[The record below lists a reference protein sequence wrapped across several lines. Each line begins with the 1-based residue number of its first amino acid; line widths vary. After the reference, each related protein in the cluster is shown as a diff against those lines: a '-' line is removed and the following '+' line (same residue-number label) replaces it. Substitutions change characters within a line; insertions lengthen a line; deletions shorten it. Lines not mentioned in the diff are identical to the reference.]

1 MRLPAR
7 CSTKCARNAGAH
19 EILREPGWR
28 TVRLSFRRS
37 VRYHLLPSSHIET
50 PELLENLGTLI
61 SVLPLATRTILLVF
75 AVLLARPVLAQEQ
88 PPAEV
93 PPADNGRAGQWAPVG
108 PIPVDQ
114 AGAGLRGYALAGEST
129 EVAEPGTDQVSLHA
143 VAANNF
149 YREQNGAFSISQR
162 YETHTVALGYRRGF
176 KVGMFPRV
184 EFGGQFQLIEG
195 DSGFMNGFISGSE
208 HFLARLT
215 GAESARNQ
223 WRTGAET
230 LPALGTFVT
239 KDGRP
244 IYRAPGAGSGFG
256 DFSMVAK
263 ALLRDGAP
271 ASTRARVAARVALNV
286 SGKAEFTGGNFAGIG
301 VSVDKKLLTW
311 AALHADTRASV
322 LLDRVS
328 RLNLPLKRVS
338 FGFSAGPELKLARNS
353 SASVQIDGNTTP
365 YLWTGATA
373 FDRAYGNITLGL
385 SHRFS
390 GRQRQ
395 VVAQAYLR
403 ENMNLPFRVRWNTDP
418 DLSLGIKFTIRSVPR

>member
-1 MRLPAR
+1 M
-7 CSTKCARNAGAH
+7 
-19 EILREPGWR
+19 
-28 TVRLSFRRS
+28 
-37 VRYHLLPSSHIET
+37 
-50 PELLENLGTLI
+50 
-61 SVLPLATRTILLVF
+61 
-75 AVLLARPVLAQEQ
+75 LLARPVAAQER

-93 PPADNGRAGQWAPVG
+93 PPTDNDRAGQWEPVG

-129 EVAEPGTDQVSLHA
+129 EVAEPGADQVSIHA

-162 YETHTVALGYRRGF
+162 YETHTVALGYRHGF
-176 KVGMFPRV
+176 TTGMFPRV
-184 EFGGQFQLIEG
+184 EFGGQVQLTEA

-208 HFLARLT
+208 HVLAWLT

-223 WRTGAET
+223 WRTSAGT
-230 LPALGTFVT
+230 LPPLGTFVT

-244 IYRAPGAGSGFG
+244 IYRAAGDGSGFG
-256 DFSMVAK
+256 DFSLVAK
-263 ALLRDGAP
+263 ALLRGGAP
-271 ASTRARVAARVALNV
+271 LSSDTRVAARAALNI
-286 SGKAEFTGGNFAGIG
+286 SGTSEFTGGNFAGVG
-301 VSVDKKLLTW
+301 VSVDKKVSKW
-311 AALHADTRASV
+311 AAVHGDARASFM
-322 LLDRVS
+322 LDRAS

-338 FGFSAGPELKLARNS
+338 FGFSVGPELKLARNS
-353 SASVQIDGNTTP
+353 SASVQIDGRTTP
-365 YLWTGATA
+365 YLRTGATA

-418 DLSLGIKFTIRSVPR
+418 DLSLGIKFTIRSASR